1 MTMYPDRVGVRWG
14 GVSTGARVA
23 GFLGLAPFGLALLC
37 VTVGANQGYLEFGR
51 QLAIAWGAVI
61 LTFVAAVHWGLALAG
76 RWQWSLSTIVGSTLP
91 SVIGAL
97 AVLLGSERSIALLV
111 AGFGLFWL
119 FEHRTR
125 GAELPGDYL
134 ALRRALTL
142 GACTLLVVVAFAA
155 AEATAGSIR

>member
-1 MTMYPDRVGVRWG
+1 MTTHSDQAGTRWDGVGY
-14 GVSTGARVA
+14 GARLA

-37 VTVGANQGYLEFGR
+37 VTWGAGHGYLDIGR

-91 SVIGAL
+91 SVVGAL
-97 AVLLGSERSIALLV
+97 AVLPGGER
-111 AGFGLFWL
+111 G
-119 FEHRTR
+119 
-125 GAELPGDYL
+125 L

-142 GACTLLVVVAFAA
+142 GVCTLLVLVAFAS
-155 AEATAGSIR
+155 AEATAGSIQ

>member
-1 MTMYPDRVGVRWG
+1 MTTHTDQASTRWDGVGY
-14 GVSTGARVA
+14 GARLA

-37 VTVGANQGYLEFGR
+37 VTWGAGHGYLDIGR

-91 SVIGAL
+91 SVVGAL
-97 AVLLGSERSIALLV
+97 AVLLGGERGLALLI

-119 FEHRTR
+119 FEHRTH
-125 GAELPGDYL
+125 AEHLPGDYL

-142 GACTLLVVVAFAA
+142 GVCTLLVLVAFAS
-155 AEATAGSIR
+155 AEATAGSIQ